1 MSTTVILSNVLC
13 LVAQLCL
20 TLGDS
25 TDCSP
30 PGSSVHGDSPGKNT
44 KVGCHA
50 LLQGIFPTRGSNS
63 GLLHCRLILSCLSH
77 QGSQRILEWVAY
89 PFSMGSSWFRNW
101 TRVSCIAGR
110 FFTSWATREAPS
122 PSCIFIYSVVKKLR
136 VFFTKWRG
144 IMNND
149 FILSCYTQTKCS

>member
-77 QGSQRILEWVAY
+77 QGSIIGSNMLAFAFLSTMSLKLGTLLLTSRVLSVLILLLIV
-89 PFSMGSSWFRNW
+89 
-101 TRVSCIAGR
+101 
-110 FFTSWATREAPS
+110 
-122 PSCIFIYSVVKKLR
+122 FITLNYILLY
-136 VFFTKWRG
+136 
-144 IMNND
+144 
-149 FILSCYTQTKCS
+149 FI

>member
-44 KVGCHA
+44 KMSCHA

-77 QGSQRILEWVAY
+77 QGSIIGSNMLAFAFLSTMSLKLGTLLLTSRVLSVLILLLIV
-89 PFSMGSSWFRNW
+89 
-101 TRVSCIAGR
+101 
-110 FFTSWATREAPS
+110 
-122 PSCIFIYSVVKKLR
+122 FITLNYILLY
-136 VFFTKWRG
+136 
-144 IMNND
+144 
-149 FILSCYTQTKCS
+149 FI

>member
-20 TLGDS
+20 TLCDS

-30 PGSSVHGDSPGKNT
+30 PGSSVHGDSPDKNT

-50 LLQGIFPTRGSNS
+50 LLQGIYPTQGSNP

-77 QGSQRILEWVAY
+77 QGSIIVSNILA
-89 PFSMGSSWFRNW
+89 FAFLSTMSLKLGTLLLTS
-101 TRVSCIAGR
+101 RVLSVLILLL
-110 FFTSWATREAPS
+110 
-122 PSCIFIYSVVKKLR
+122 IVFITLNYILLY
-136 VFFTKWRG
+136 
-144 IMNND
+144 
-149 FILSCYTQTKCS
+149 FI